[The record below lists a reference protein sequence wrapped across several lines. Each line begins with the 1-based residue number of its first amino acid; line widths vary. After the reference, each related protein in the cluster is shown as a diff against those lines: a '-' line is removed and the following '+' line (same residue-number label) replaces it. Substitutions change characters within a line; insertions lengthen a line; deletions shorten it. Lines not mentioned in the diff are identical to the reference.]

1 MLSNILPYM
10 QCPQCAGEKL
20 QDEGTGI
27 ICSACGSQYPVLR
40 GIPDMLGSGPDEVIT
55 PFQRLMQTPAV
66 VNVYEKF
73 WRKLGYYIASSRSFS
88 NEMQTVLRFGASRD
102 SGLAL
107 DLACGTGIFTRPLA
121 AQCRDSLLIGLDMSW
136 PMLNRAQK
144 LKEKERAGNILFI
157 RATAFS
163 LPFIDNS
170 FSYVNCC
177 GALHLFDRPETALRE
192 LGRILA
198 PGGRLCV
205 QTTLRPNRS
214 AGMAY
219 FLERF
224 IRFGFFDENELKS
237 LLRLHGFEI
246 EKSER
251 HRISYTFL
259 AKHVP
264 RSPSPVPS

>member
-1 MLSNILPYM
+1 MLLKILPYM
-10 QCPQCAGEKL
+10 RCPQCAGANLKN
-20 QDEGTGI
+20 DGTGI
-27 ICSACGSQYPVLR
+27 VCSACGSQYPVLR
-40 GIPDMLGSGPDEVIT
+40 GIPDMLGSGQGEVIT

-66 VNVYEKF
+66 VNIYEKF
-73 WRKLGYYIASSRSFS
+73 WRRLGYYIASSRSFS
-88 NEMQTVLRFGASRD
+88 DEMQTVLRFGASRN
-102 SGLAL
+102 SGLTL

-121 AQCRDSLLIGLDMSW
+121 AQRKDSLLIGLDMSR

-144 LKEKERAGNILFI
+144 LREKERAANIVFI

-163 LPFIDNS
+163 LPFSDNS
-170 FSYVNCC
+170 FSYINCC
-177 GALHLFDRPETALRE
+177 GALHLFDRPDIALRE
-192 LGRILA
+192 IGRILA
-198 PGGRLCV
+198 PEGQLCV

-237 LLRLHGFEI
+237 LLRNHGFAI

-259 AKHVP
+259 AKKQKP
-264 RSPSPVPS
+264 EA